1 MPDTAYRQAIA
12 MGFEPTGI
20 RISLTDIQ
28 ALHPVTDQI
37 RASAKYAQI
46 VASIQEVGLVEPP
59 IVARSP
65 HDTAKY
71 ILLDG
76 HLRLDVLQSMG
87 ETSVICLVSTD
98 DEAFTYN
105 KRVNRLA
112 IIQEHRM
119 ILKALERGASEE
131 RLARALN
138 VDVGSI
144 KRKRRLLD
152 GICPEAAELLKDK
165 HIALNA
171 FWELKKMVPMRQ
183 IEAAEIMTAMN
194 KFTIGYVRSLVAATP
209 ATNLVAGR
217 KPRSAK
223 GLSGEQIALME
234 REAGNLDRELKIAE
248 QSYGTDH
255 LDLVLIKGYLGRL
268 LSNAKVVRYLAQWH
282 QEILAEFQKIADLEA
297 PGQASA

>member
-1 MPDTAYRQAIA
+1 MPEFSYRQTIA
-12 MGFEPTGI
+12 MGFEATGVRITIADI
-20 RISLTDIQ
+20 R

-59 IVARSP
+59 IVA
-65 HDTAKY
+65 HDPRDTTKY

-76 HLRLDVLQSMG
+76 HLRLDVLQAMG
-87 ETSVICLVSTD
+87 ETSVMCLISTD

-131 RLARALN
+131 RIARALN

-152 GICPEAAELLKDK
+152 GICPEAADLLKDK

-183 IEAAEIMTAMN
+183 IEAAEIMIAMN

-209 ATNLVAGR
+209 APNLVAGR
-217 KPRSAK
+217 KPRSTK

-282 QEILAEFQKIADLEA
+282 QEILAEFQKITDLEA
-297 PGQASA
+297 PGPTSA